1 MMRDTAR
8 RFGRVFSGGSQRVWG
23 DYNWFHRMIYGGAIG
38 EVKEAWVN
46 VGGPSAECYLL
57 RNHYL
62 MALIG
67 IGGWDLPLGDLII
80 LLSQGEALD
89 HFEIILV
96 EV

>member
-1 MMRDTAR
+1 MLEDLQQN
-8 RFGRVFSGGSQRVWG
+8 V
-23 DYNWFHRMIYGGAIG
+23 IYQ
-38 EVKEAWVN
+38 
-46 VGGPSAECYLL
+46 

-96 EV
+96 AV